1 MFRRNE
7 KLIQAEQL
15 DRFEREM
22 LRAVSASEE
31 ELDAVADSPD
41 LYEKVRLRIAV
52 DERAWAQPRSATG
65 LFGTPLRWSLAAAIV
80 LILLAVAALLWLPR
94 PSRETHEVA
103 PLVPHSIPAPPPSNV
118 DQAITPPSASTPQQ
132 PRHVAR
138 RRPRTDNRADEVATD
153 FLPLTYIAGPAAS
166 DSGHVVRMNVPRSAL
181 IAMGFPMNV
190 DRAGELVK
198 ADVFVGDDGLARAI
212 RFVQ

>member
-52 DERAWAQPRSATG
+52 DERAWAQPRSITS

-103 PLVPHSIPAPPPSNV
+103 PLMPQSIPAPPPSNAE
-118 DQAITPPSASTPQQ
+118 QAMTPPSTSPQ
-132 PRHVAR
+132 PRRVSR
-138 RRPRTDNRADEVATD
+138 RRPRTDIRADEVATD

-166 DSGHVVRMNVPRSAL
+166 DSGNVVRMNVPRSAL
-181 IAMGFPMNV
+181 IAMGLPMNV
-190 DRAGELVK
+190 NRAGEMVK

>member
-7 KLIQAEQL
+7 KLIQDEQL

-22 LRAVSASEE
+22 LWAVSASEE

-52 DERAWAQPRSATG
+52 DERAWAQPRSITS

-103 PLVPHSIPAPPPSNV
+103 PLAPQSIPAPPPSNA
-118 DQAITPPSASTPQQ
+118 DQAMTPPSTSPQQ
-132 PRHVAR
+132 PRRVSR

-181 IAMGFPMNV
+181 IAMGVPMNV
-190 DRAGELVK
+190 ERAGELVK

>member
-52 DERAWAQPRSATG
+52 DERAWAQP
-65 LFGTPLRWSLAAAIV
+65 
-80 LILLAVAALLWLPR
+80 
-94 PSRETHEVA
+94 
-103 PLVPHSIPAPPPSNV
+103 
-118 DQAITPPSASTPQQ
+118 DQRQASSE
-132 PRHVAR
+132 R
-138 RRPRTDNRADEVATD
+138 RC
-153 FLPLTYIAGPAAS
+153 AGVSP
-166 DSGHVVRMNVPRSAL
+166 PRSS
-181 IAMGFPMNV
+181 
-190 DRAGELVK
+190 
-198 ADVFVGDDGLARAI
+198 
-212 RFVQ
+212 